1 MIPRKIG
8 ALPDRRGFNTD
19 RRIYIMA
26 VNKTAGVTKMKVA
39 SASKKPT
46 GLKKATST
54 KAKPAPASTKAK
66 PTLTKKVTV
75 KMAAPKKVAGPKLTD
90 PQQNMLK
97 KVVAHKGSEGYHP
110 AKIEHKV
117 LETLLKHKLVK
128 KGKKHPETKLFHYQV
143 STIGKKHLGMSA
155 KS

>member
-1 MIPRKIG
+1 
-8 ALPDRRGFNTD
+8 
-19 RRIYIMA
+19 MA

-46 GLKKATST
+46 GLKTAAPT
-54 KAKPAPASTKAK
+54 KTKPAPASKKAK
-66 PTLTKKVTV
+66 PTLASKKVAV

-97 KVVAHKGSEGYHP
+97 KVVAHKGAEGYHP

-128 KGKKHPETKLFHYQV
+128 KGKKHPETKLFFYQV
-143 STIGKKHLGMSA
+143 STIGKKHLEMSA

>member
-1 MIPRKIG
+1 
-8 ALPDRRGFNTD
+8 
-19 RRIYIMA
+19 MA
-26 VNKTAGVTKMKVA
+26 VNKTAGVTKVKVG
-39 SASKKPT
+39 SASKKAT
-46 GLKKATST
+46 GLKKAAPT
-54 KAKPAPASTKAK
+54 KAKPAPVSKKAK
-66 PTLTKKVTV
+66 PALASKKIATKK
-75 KMAAPKKVAGPKLTD
+75 AAPKKVAGPKLTD

-97 KVVAHKGSEGYHP
+97 KVIAHKGSFGYHP

-143 STIGKKHLGMSA
+143 STIGKKHLEMSA

>member
-1 MIPRKIG
+1 
-8 ALPDRRGFNTD
+8 
-19 RRIYIMA
+19 MA

-46 GLKKATST
+46 GLKKVAPT
-54 KAKPAPASTKAK
+54 KAKPAPASKKAK
-66 PTLTKKVTV
+66 PALTKKVTV

-97 KVVAHKGSEGYHP
+97 KVVAHKGAEGYHP

-128 KGKKHPETKLFHYQV
+128 KGKKHPETKLFFYQV
-143 STIGKKHLGMSA
+143 STIGKKHLEMSA

>member
-1 MIPRKIG
+1 MGRLRKSPPASRKRLPRKPS
-8 ALPDRRGFNTD
+8 L
-19 RRIYIMA
+19 
-26 VNKTAGVTKMKVA
+26 
-39 SASKKPT
+39 
-46 GLKKATST
+46 
-54 KAKPAPASTKAK
+54 APASKKAK
-66 PTLTKKVTV
+66 PTLASKKVAV

>member
-1 MIPRKIG
+1 
-8 ALPDRRGFNTD
+8 
-19 RRIYIMA
+19 MA
-26 VNKTAGVTKMKVA
+26 VNKTAGVTKMKVG
-39 SASKKPT
+39 SVSKKT
-46 GLKKATST
+46 TALKKAAPTKTKPAPVSK
-54 KAKPAPASTKAK
+54 KAKPA
-66 PTLTKKVTV
+66 LTSKKVAI
-75 KMAAPKKVAGPKLTD
+75 KKAAPKKVAGPKLTD

-97 KVVAHKGSEGYHP
+97 KVIAHKGSLGYHP

-143 STIGKKHLGMSA
+143 STIGKKHLEMSA

>member
-1 MIPRKIG
+1 
-8 ALPDRRGFNTD
+8 
-19 RRIYIMA
+19 MA

-46 GLKKATST
+46 GLKKAAPTKAKLAPASK
-54 KAKPAPASTKAK
+54 KAKPA
-66 PTLTKKVTV
+66 LTKKVTV

-97 KVVAHKGSEGYHP
+97 KVVAHKGAEGYHP

-143 STIGKKHLGMSA
+143 STIGKKHLEMSA

>member
-1 MIPRKIG
+1 
-8 ALPDRRGFNTD
+8 
-19 RRIYIMA
+19 MA

-46 GLKKATST
+46 GLKKAAPT
-54 KAKPAPASTKAK
+54 KAKPAPASKKAK
-66 PTLTKKVTV
+66 PTLASKKVTV

-97 KVVAHKGSEGYHP
+97 KVVAHKGAEGYHP

-128 KGKKHPETKLFHYQV
+128 KGKKHPETKLFFYQV
-143 STIGKKHLGMSA
+143 STIGKKHLEMSA

>member
-1 MIPRKIG
+1 
-8 ALPDRRGFNTD
+8 
-19 RRIYIMA
+19 
-26 VNKTAGVTKMKVA
+26 MKVG
-39 SASKKPT
+39 SVSKKT
-46 GLKKATST
+46 TALKKAAPTKTKPAPVSK
-54 KAKPAPASTKAK
+54 KAKPA
-66 PTLTKKVTV
+66 LTSKKVAI
-75 KMAAPKKVAGPKLTD
+75 KKAAPKKVAGPKLTD

-97 KVVAHKGSEGYHP
+97 KVIAHKGSLGYHP

-143 STIGKKHLGMSA
+143 STIGKKHLEMSA